1 MAVHKL
7 TFDDWEESHFELIAI
22 HTTVEDF
29 RLAFLMNRE
38 LPILLKNIPSP
49 SKLNENPIVHHFNR
63 FEFKDQKN
71 DMCWH
76 LIQNKVMVKNE
87 NPKNTVLFAEA
98 EESLKPLYLLPEY
111 KKVDFVCKIEGEPYQ
126 IETLKICNAIK
137 QIPWVSMAYPIESS
151 KIKSKNHLIFS

>member
-49 SKLNENPIVHHFNR
+49 SKLNENPIAHHFNR
-63 FEFKDQKN
+63 FEFKDHKN

-76 LIQNKVMVKNE
+76 LIQNKILVKNE
-87 NPKNTVLFAEA
+87 NPKNSVLFEEA
-98 EESLKPLYLLPEY
+98 EESLKPFYLLPEY

-137 QIPWVSMAYPIESS
+137 QIPWVSMTYPIEFS